1 MLIYDSDKGIFYLV
15 LSWLVYQVRFD
26 ESETDLILSSSPWSL
41 SHWPKFSLNY
51 KDFLTPD

>member
-51 KDFLTPD
+51 